1 MGELISYVA
10 RPVVAKGLN
19 LQATFDS
26 CKISEYLF
34 SDEKRHLVLLENL
47 KLDFDFKRPLV
58 FYPGCGVDIV
68 WFLQVM
74 ERVFDSPEVDVL
86 FLDQDYVQGTI
97 ETVLDDIGVSF
108 ERQGNVLHFY
118 YSGRL
123 FHLTIRQADV
133 FSDWKSV
140 PEYDMYFERA
150 FRLMR
155 DFASEYEKRVV
166 EKLHPGGVLISD
178 SGYKDYGLEE
188 IPVAG
193 EISAYGE
200 MIVGKKR

>member
-1 MGELISYVA
+1 M
-10 RPVVAKGLN
+10 
-19 LQATFDS
+19 
-26 CKISEYLF
+26 
-34 SDEKRHLVLLENL
+34 
-47 KLDFDFKRPLV
+47 
-58 FYPGCGVDIV
+58 
-68 WFLQVM
+68 
-74 ERVFDSPEVDVL
+74 L